1 MDRIGFL
8 GVPPHTPEA
17 QALYDDD
24 QSELGYVM
32 NVTRLWAYQ
41 PDTVVELFD
50 LMRKALSGAGFSS
63 RQRGILV
70 CAAASTLRDSYC
82 SLAWGSKLSDS
93 ASPAL
98 AAAVISHDD
107 DELAG
112 DERVMADWAR
122 KVAGDPNG
130 TSDADLQALREA
142 GFSDSQ
148 IFSMTVFVGL
158 RLAFSSINDSL
169 GATPDARL
177 RNEAPEQVVAAV
189 DFGRPV
195 ETVS

>member
-8 GVPPHTPEA
+8 SVPPDSPEG

-24 QSELGYVM
+24 QDELGYVM

-41 PDTVVELFD
+41 PDTVIGLFD
-50 LMRKALSGAGFSS
+50 LMRKTLSGAGFTP

-82 SLAWGSKLSDS
+82 SLAWGSKLSGY

-98 AAAVISHDD
+98 AAAVINHDD
-107 DELAG
+107 DELAD

-122 KVAGDPNG
+122 KVVKDPNA
-130 TSDADLQALREA
+130 TSDADLQVLRDA
-142 GFSDSQ
+142 GFNDSQ
-148 IFSMTVFVGL
+148 IFSMTVFVAL
-158 RLAFSSINDSL
+158 RLAFSSINDAL

-189 DFGRPV
+189 DYGRPV
-195 ETVS
+195 DPVS